1 MEGETE
7 RLSKEKEKDDGR
19 DRMREVELQSG
30 KEERKRLGIDTRE
43 IKMQRR
49 WAKNPE
55 HMSVHIWIEAG

>member
-1 MEGETE
+1 MEEGETE

-49 WAKNPE
+49 GRKIPNT
-55 HMSVHIWIEAG
+55 